1 MDAARHRRAAEIFA
15 EVVDL
20 PEEERARRI
29 AESCGSDEELR
40 DEVKSLL
47 RALPEAERYF
57 GFSSDTE

>member
-1 MDAARHRRAAEIFA
+1 MDAARRRRAAEIFS

-20 PEEERARRI
+20 PEAERAQRVEE
-29 AESCGSDEELR
+29 ACGSDEELR

-57 GFSSDTE
+57 GFSPDEE